1 MEKMNKNYLVERVSV
16 ESTLVNQNLMSA
28 EFVEIQAAGMS
39 SNSEYKNRVLNLFG
53 DFDRNTISEMM
64 KKCLKWEEEDAEIL
78 YKHSQQIRQLQDPR
92 QLLKPII
99 LNINSPGGHV
109 DELLALVD
117 MLESMPAPVV
127 TRAYGQ
133 VCSCGFVLFC
143 VGDERYVGNNA
154 SLMYHELGYGI
165 WGKDSEVKNYHEYTT
180 KIQKRI
186 DKIIKNKTGITLK
199 KLKEWRKENQ
209 DKWLDAE
216 EAVELGIAT
225 DLLY

>member
-1 MEKMNKNYLVERVSV
+1 MEKMNKNYLVDRVSV

-199 KLKEWRKENQ
+199 QLKEWRKNNQ
-209 DKWLDAE
+209 DKWLEAE
-216 EAVELGIAT
+216 EAVKLGIAT

>member
-199 KLKEWRKENQ
+199 QLKEWRKNNQ
-209 DKWLDAE
+209 DKWLEAE
-216 EAVELGIAT
+216 EAVKLGIAT

>member
-28 EFVEIQAAGMS
+28 EFVEIQTAGIS

-199 KLKEWRKENQ
+199 QLKEWRKNNQ
-209 DKWLDAE
+209 DKWLEAE
-216 EAVELGIAT
+216 EAVKLGIAT